1 MVISKNSIKNFELT
15 KNFNKEV
22 RNYIQNN
29 SNLEEKIIDCIY
41 DFQKNFFDSKYY
53 RKPLKNGE
61 FKNYNLHELQI

>member
-29 SNLEEKIIDCIY
+29 NNLEEKIIDRIY
-41 DFQKNFFDSKYY
+41 DFQKIFLIQKFI
-53 RKPLKNGE
+53 E
-61 FKNYNLHELQI
+61 NL